1 MCAFLNATP
10 GREKGA
16 AAKSLPQGSDYIHNQ
31 EETIFSWQIRSR
43 REGDKLTLG
52 ERPSKTV
59 KKLMIEGR
67 VPAPRRERVPVLAR
81 GERAAAVGGF
91 GPERDCLA
99 SPGAPALHIILK
111 EEENVL

>member
-1 MCAFLNATP
+1 
-10 GREKGA
+10 
-16 AAKSLPQGSDYIHNQ
+16 
-31 EETIFSWQIRSR
+31 
-43 REGDKLTLG
+43 
-52 ERPSKTV
+52 
-59 KKLMIEGR
+59 MIEGR